1 MRKAMEEFSIP
12 REAIFVTTKLWFELS
27 IRICSVFRVTVV
39 QGSSGRRE
47 GVPRQLE
54 GIECRVH

>member
-12 REAIFVTTKLWFELS
+12 REAIFLTTKLWFEQS
-27 IRICSVFRVTVV
+27 IHICSVFRVTVD
-39 QGSSGRRE
+39 QGSSGRGE
-47 GVPRQLE
+47 DVPRQLE